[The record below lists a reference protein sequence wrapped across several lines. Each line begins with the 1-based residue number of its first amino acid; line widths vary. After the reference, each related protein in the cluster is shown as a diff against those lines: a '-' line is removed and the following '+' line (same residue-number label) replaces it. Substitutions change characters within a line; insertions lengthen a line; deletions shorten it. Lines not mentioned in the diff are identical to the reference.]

1 MDIKINVG
9 LLNMSIK
16 NGEVEIFDGNTEQGV
31 RIEFNEWRSVKEAV
45 DKLIA
50 DNKKT
55 QEKRQPIKE
64 QTLDEFNNA
73 RQVVYGNNVQVE
85 PLTDSNT
92 PPDNDSDSYVQ
103 EYPDYFIFTNK
114 KTGKETKVDK

>member
-31 RIEFNEWRSVKEAV
+31 RIEFNEWQSVKEAV

-64 QTLDEFNNA
+64 QTLEEFNNA
-73 RQVVYGNNVQVE
+73 RSVSYGVYIKTE
-85 PLTDSNT
+85 PLTD
-92 PPDNDSDSYVQ
+92 
-103 EYPDYFIFTNK
+103 K
-114 KTGKETKVDK
+114 

>member
-16 NGEVEIFDGNTEQGV
+16 NGEVEISDGNTEQGV
-31 RIEFNEWRSVKEAV
+31 RIEFNEWQSVKEAV

-55 QEKRQPIKE
+55 QEKRQPIKQ
-64 QTLDEFNNA
+64 QTLDEFNIS
-73 RQVVYGNNVQVE
+73 RSVSYGVYVKTE
-85 PLTDSNT
+85 PLTD
-92 PPDNDSDSYVQ
+92 
-103 EYPDYFIFTNK
+103 K
-114 KTGKETKVDK
+114 